1 MPKAFFEEVDV
12 LIRARYSMIY
22 IVTWEENRARQLLHS
37 IAAKQRK
44 AIFEWSITDGLRRM
58 DGQRDPKDP
67 SAPKRQPME
76 LLNEILQSETEA
88 IYVLKDFHS
97 YIDAPEVVRQL
108 RDLSDTLR
116 RTRKTIVFLS
126 PQLKLPADLE
136 KSVTIV
142 DMPLP
147 DYGELRSLLTEKVLA
162 PDRAYTSKLSAT
174 EQDKMVKAALGL
186 TYTEAENAF
195 AKAIVRDGR
204 LCADAIEVIAAE
216 KRQIIRKTEVLE
228 YYEVHDSVAGVGGMD
243 LLKDW
248 LRKRVRAFGEEARE
262 YGLPQP
268 KGILLMGVQGCGKS
282 LVAKTIASA
291 WQLPL
296 LRLDMS
302 RIYAEYIGSSEQNMR
317 RAMTI
322 AESIAPVVL
331 WIDEIEKAFS
341 GGGRS
346 GDMDGGTSARV
357 LGMFLTWVQEK
368 TTPVFIVATA
378 NEVRGLPP
386 ELLRKGR
393 LDEIF
398 FVDLPNN
405 AERIEIFEIHLRKI
419 ERPPAAFDLEA
430 AAAASEG
437 FSGAEIEQAIVSA
450 LHDSFFEDRE
460 LETRDILRSI
470 EASVPLSTTMRE
482 KVQELRRWSVNRA
495 RPVSTAQAGT
505 ASPTSN

>member
-1 MPKAFFEEVDV
+1 MANAFFDEVDE
-12 LIRARYSMIY
+12 LIRARYAMIY

-37 IAAKQRK
+37 IAGKQRK

-58 DGQRDPKDP
+58 DGQGTYQGQGT
-67 SAPKRQPME
+67 AKREPMA
-76 LLNEILQSETEA
+76 LLNEILQSEMEA

-97 YIDAPEVVRQL
+97 HIEAPEVVRQL
-108 RDLSDTLR
+108 RDLSDMLR

-126 PQLKLPADLE
+126 PQLKLPSDLE
-136 KSVTIV
+136 KSITIV

-147 DYGELRSLLTEKVLA
+147 GYDEIHALLTQKVLS
-162 PDRAYTSKLSAT
+162 PDRAYKSNLSEV
-174 EQDKMVKAALGL
+174 EQDMMVKAALGL

-195 AKAIVRDGR
+195 AKAIVRDGS
-204 LCADAIEVIAAE
+204 LSADDVEVIAAE

-228 YYEVHDSVAGVGGMD
+228 YYEVRDSIAGIGGMD

-248 LRKRVRAFGEEARE
+248 LRKRVRAFGEEARA

-291 WQLPL
+291 WHLPL

-302 RIYAEYIGSSEQNMR
+302 RIYSEFIGSSEQNMR

-322 AESIAPVVL
+322 SEGIAPVVL

-341 GGGRS
+341 GASRGGE
-346 GDMDGGTSARV
+346 MDGGTAARV

-368 TTPVFIVATA
+368 TKPVFVVATA

-398 FVDLPNN
+398 FVDLPTG
-405 AERIEIFEIHLRKI
+405 AERVEIFEIHLRKLGRDP
-419 ERPPAAFDLEA
+419 EAFDLAEA
-430 AAAASEG
+430 AGAAEG
-437 FSGAEIEQAIVSA
+437 FSGAEIEQAIISA
-450 LHDSFFEDRE
+450 LHDSFFENRE
-460 LETRDILRSI
+460 LETRDILQSI
-470 EASVPLSTTMRE
+470 ESSVPLSTTMRE
-482 KVQELRRWSVNRA
+482 KVEELRRWSIDRA
-495 RPVSTAQAGT
+495 RPVSTKETKAATPSGH
-505 ASPTSN
+505 

>member
-1 MPKAFFEEVDV
+1 MGTP
-12 LIRARYSMIY
+12 
-22 IVTWEENRARQLLHS
+22 T
-37 IAAKQRK
+37 
-44 AIFEWSITDGLRRM
+44 T
-58 DGQRDPKDP
+58 
-67 SAPKRQPME
+67 SAP
-76 LLNEILQSETEA
+76 
-88 IYVLKDFHS
+88 V
-97 YIDAPEVVRQL
+97 
-108 RDLSDTLR
+108 
-116 RTRKTIVFLS
+116 
-126 PQLKLPADLE
+126 
-136 KSVTIV
+136 
-142 DMPLP
+142 
-147 DYGELRSLLTEKVLA
+147 
-162 PDRAYTSKLSAT
+162 
-174 EQDKMVKAALGL
+174 
-186 TYTEAENAF
+186 

-419 ERPPAAFDLEA
+419 ERPPSAFDLEA
-430 AAAASEG
+430 AAAASKG

-470 EASVPLSTTMRE
+470 KASVPLSTTMRE
-482 KVQELRRWSVNRA
+482 KIQELRRWSINRV
-495 RPVSTAQAGT
+495 RPVSTAQASA

>member
-1 MPKAFFEEVDV
+1 MPRAFIEEVDE
-12 LIRARYSMIY
+12 LIRARYPMIY
-22 IVTWEENRARQLLHS
+22 IVTWEEDRARQLLHT
-37 IAAKQRK
+37 IALKQRK
-44 AIFEWSITDGLRRM
+44 AIFEWSITEGLRRL
-58 DGQRDPKDP
+58 DGQRDYKEPGTV
-67 SAPKRQPME
+67 KRTPME
-76 LLNEILQSETEA
+76 VLNEILQTEAEA
-88 IYVLKDFHS
+88 IYTLKDFHN
-97 YIDAPEVVRQL
+97 YIEAPEVVRQL
-108 RDLSDTLR
+108 RDLSDILR

-136 KSVTIV
+136 KSVTIL

-147 DYGELRSLLTEKVLA
+147 DYAEFRVLLTEKVIG
-162 PDRAYTSKLSAT
+162 PSRAYKTNLSPP
-174 EQDKMVKAALGL
+174 EQDKMIKAALGL
-186 TYTEAENAF
+186 TFTEAENAF
-195 AKAIVRDGR
+195 AKAIVRDGK
-204 LCADAIEVIAAE
+204 LSADDIDIIMAE

-228 YYEVHDSVAGVGGMD
+228 YYEVNESVAGVGGMD

-302 RIYAEYIGSSEQNMR
+302 RIYAEYMGSSEQNMR
-317 RAMTI
+317 RAMKI
-322 AESIAPVVL
+322 SESIAPVVL

-341 GGGRS
+341 GAAGS
-346 GDMDGGTSARV
+346 GDRDGGTAARV

-368 TTPVFIVATA
+368 TAPVFIVATA
-378 NEVRGLPP
+378 NDVSRLPP

-398 FVDLPNN
+398 FVDLPSCG
-405 AERIEIFEIHLRKI
+405 ERLEIFEIHLRKF
-419 ERPPAAFDLEA
+419 ERPPGDFDLAA

-460 LETRDILRSI
+460 LETRDILHAI
-470 EASVPLSTTMRE
+470 EEAVPLSTTMRE
-482 KVQELRRWSVNRA
+482 KIEQQRRWSIDRA
-495 RPVSTAQAGT
+495 RPVSTSQAGM
-505 ASPTSN
+505 ASPSGN